1 MGLGKGC
8 PPLLSYYPIG
18 QYDCFALKRQTVSRI
33 VGPIPVLFISVTAH
47 YTPFIHAHT
56 APAAFRAEVQQ
67 RTAYILE
74 FASIQLK

>member
-8 PPLLSYYPIG
+8 TALLSYYPIG
-18 QYDCFALKRQTVSRI
+18 QYDCFALKRQKVSRI
-33 VGPIPVLFISVTAH
+33 VGPIVLLS
-47 YTPFIHAHT
+47 FIHAHM